1 MGQKDIILILLTIIS
16 IIISIIALRKSK
28 RAHKE
33 TINLTKKINS
43 KKYQLNED
51 MYEVVV
57 QIMSV
62 VRAVNAKAYVVFEEG
77 TSSHE
82 CDYTIDYSYEINLFS
97 KILSSPGYLL
107 LLKAIDDDKKRTKME
122 SYLNKLVLSISS
134 KIEFEDL
141 PKIRRWSLFILQ
153 QLGYYKVIDIK
164 DSTLC
169 EFIGDLSEMKGI
181 LTEKDT

>member
-1 MGQKDIILILLTIIS
+1 MEPKDIILILLTFFS
-16 IIISIIALRKSK
+16 IIISIIALCKSN

-33 TINLTKKINS
+33 TIKLTKKINS

-62 VRAVNAKAYVVFEEG
+62 VRAVNVKAYVVFEEG
-77 TSSHE
+77 KSSQE
-82 CDYTIDYSYEINLFS
+82 IDYTIDYSYEINLFS

-107 LLKAIDDDKKRTKME
+107 LLKAIDDDKKRAKME

-134 KIEFEDL
+134 KIKLEDL
-141 PKIRRWSLFILQ
+141 PKIRHWSLFILQ
-153 QLGYYKVIDIK
+153 QLNYYKVIDIK

-169 EFIGDLSEMKGI
+169 EFIGNLSEMKGI
-181 LTEKDT
+181 LTKEND